1 MIYSLT
7 GKISMI
13 DENTIV
19 VDTGVM
25 AFEVVCSAFTAYA
38 LTGKQEPQ
46 TILTYLQV
54 REDAM
59 CLFGF
64 KDTKEKKIFNDL
76 LLVSGVG
83 PKMAIT
89 VLSGLSIEDL
99 VKAIV
104 TSDIKTLSGIKGLG
118 KKTAERIVLELN
130 SKLGGSDSLEN
141 LLSNEAAISTTTK
154 VAMKKEVEEAYEVLV
169 GTGLAK
175 NDAIELA
182 KNNYKDGMTSEELV
196 VACFKNMHK

>member
-13 DENTIV
+13 DDSTLV

-25 AFEVVCSAFTAYA
+25 AFEVTCSAYTCYA
-38 LTGKQEPQ
+38 LSGKQEQQ

-89 VLSGLSIEDL
+89 VLSGLPIDDL
-99 VKAIV
+99 IRAIV
-104 TSDIKTLSGIKGLG
+104 TSDIKTLSSIKGLG

-130 SKLGGSDSLEN
+130 SKLGGNDSLEN
-141 LLSNEAAISTTTK
+141 LLSNESNANQSK
-154 VAMKKEVEEAYEVLV
+154 VAMRKEVEEAYEVLV
-169 GTGLAK
+169 ATGIQK
-175 NDAIELA
+175 NQAVELA
-182 KNNYKDGMTSEELV
+182 KNNYVEGMTGEELV
-196 VACFKNMHK
+196 IACFKNMHK

>member
-7 GKISMI
+7 GKISRL

-25 AFEVVCSAFTAYA
+25 AFEVVCSAYTSFA
-38 LTGKQEPQ
+38 LAGRQEPQ

-64 KDTKEKKIFNDL
+64 KDAKEKKFFNDL

-89 VLSGLSIEDL
+89 VLSGLPIDDL

-104 TSDIKTLSGIKGLG
+104 TSDVKTLSSIKGLG

-141 LLSNEAAISTTTK
+141 LIT
-154 VAMKKEVEEAYEVLV
+154 
-169 GTGLAK
+169 
-175 NDAIELA
+175 NDAPAQKIGMEKEIEETYEFLQGMGYQKNQALELA
-182 KNNYKDGMTSEELV
+182 KNNYVPGITSEELIV
-196 VACFKNMHK
+196 KCFKNIGK

>member
-13 DENTIV
+13 DDSTLV

-25 AFEVVCSAFTAYA
+25 AFEVTCSAYTCYA
-38 LTGKQEPQ
+38 LSGKQEQQ
-46 TILTYLQV
+46 TLLTYLQV

-64 KDTKEKKIFNDL
+64 KDVKEKKIFNDL

-89 VLSGLSIEDL
+89 VLSGIPIDDL
-99 VKAIV
+99 IRAIV
-104 TSDIKTLSGIKGLG
+104 TSDIKTLSSIKGLG

-130 SKLGGSDSLEN
+130 SKLGGNDSLEN
-141 LLSNEAAISTTTK
+141 LLSNEANANQSK
-154 VAMKKEVEEAYEVLV
+154 VAMRKEVEEAYEVLV
-169 GTGLAK
+169 ATGIQK
-175 NDAIELA
+175 NQAVELA
-182 KNNYKDGMTSEELV
+182 KNNYVEGMTGEELV
-196 VACFKNMHK
+196 IACFKNMHK

>member
-7 GKISMI
+7 GKISMQ

-25 AFEVVCSAFTAYA
+25 AFEVVCSAYTSFA
-38 LTGKQEPQ
+38 LAGKQEQQ

-64 KDTKEKKIFNDL
+64 KDAKEKKIFNDL

-89 VLSGLSIEDL
+89 VLSGLPIDDL
-99 VKAIV
+99 IKAII
-104 TSDIKTLSGIKGLG
+104 TSDIKTLSSIKGLG

-130 SKLGGSDSLEN
+130 SKLGGNDSLEN
-141 LLSNEAAISTTTK
+141 LISNEANLLSSK
-154 VAMKKEVEEAYEVLV
+154 SNVMRKEIEEAYEVLV
-169 GTGLAK
+169 GTGLQK
-175 NDAIELA
+175 NHAIELA
-182 KNNYKDGMTSEELV
+182 KNNFVEGMTSEQLV
-196 VACFKNMHK
+196 VACFKNMNK